1 MPVYAYKALDPAKS
15 PTQGTISAD
24 TPRQAREL
32 LRNQG
37 LTVRAIELHSSAA
50 TGKNWFSK
58 LGQGSPKTS
67 QVATAIR
74 ELSTLLGAGIPIL
87 EALETVSRQYTGS
100 FQTTLKVVH
109 DRIKNGSSVSGALAE
124 HPKVFDN
131 LSVSMVDVGEQTGT
145 LADVLSQLAE
155 FKEKSLLFK
164 DRVTTALAYPIFLTC
179 VMVGVTVFLMTFVLP
194 SLLENLV
201 AIGKELP
208 WPTRVVKSS
217 SDFLINYGFMLLVVT
232 IAAAIGIAA
241 FLRTEQGKWLWY
253 RTLLKLPVIGPMAKK
268 QSLSKVALILS
279 TLLKSGLVFDRA
291 VEITAAANNNLVIRK
306 SLIDV
311 KNEVGAGQEMGVAL
325 EKQSV
330 FPPVMIQIFRV
341 GQESGQLEPMLDRL
355 ATDYDRQIESAS
367 SRMASFIEPILILL
381 LAIVVGVIMAA
392 VILPILE
399 AGKVV

>member
-1 MPVYAYKALDPAKS
+1 MPVYAYKALDSVRSTAE
-15 PTQGTISAD
+15 GTISAD

-32 LRNQG
+32 LRERG
-37 LTVRAIELHSSAA
+37 LVVRNIEVHASGSGKKSWFKPSAKA
-50 TGKNWFSK
+50 
-58 LGQGSPKTS
+58 PKVS
-67 QVATAIR
+67 QVTTSIR

-87 EALETVSRQYTGS
+87 EALDTISRQHKGG
-100 FQTTLKVVH
+100 FQTILKIVH
-109 DRIKNGSSVSGALAE
+109 DRIKNGSSISEALAE
-124 HPKVFDN
+124 HPQAFDN

-145 LADVLSQLAE
+145 LAEVLSQLAE
-155 FKEKSLLFK
+155 FKEKSLLLK

-194 SLLENLV
+194 NLLENLV
-201 AIGKELP
+201 AMGKELP
-208 WPTRVVKSS
+208 LPTRIVKST
-217 SDFLINYGFMLLVVT
+217 SDFLIQYGMILLVFAVALGVGT
-232 IAAAIGIAA
+232 AA
-241 FLRTEQGKWLWY
+241 FLRTKQGSWLWY
-253 RTLLKLPVIGPMAKK
+253 RNLIRLPVIGEMAKK

-291 VEITAAANNNLVIRK
+291 VEITAAATNNLVIRK

-367 SRMASFIEPILILL
+367 SRMASLIEPILILL
-381 LAIVVGVIMAA
+381 LALVVGIIMAA

>member
-32 LRNQG
+32 LRNRG
-37 LTVRAIELHSSAA
+37 LTVRAIEVHTSAA
-50 TGKNWFSK
+50 TGKNWFRK
-58 LGQGSPKTS
+58 LGQRSPKTS

-124 HPKVFDN
+124 HPKAFDN

-217 SDFLINYGFMLLVVT
+217 SDFLINYGFMLLVVA

-241 FLRTEQGKWLWY
+241 FLRTEQGKWIWY